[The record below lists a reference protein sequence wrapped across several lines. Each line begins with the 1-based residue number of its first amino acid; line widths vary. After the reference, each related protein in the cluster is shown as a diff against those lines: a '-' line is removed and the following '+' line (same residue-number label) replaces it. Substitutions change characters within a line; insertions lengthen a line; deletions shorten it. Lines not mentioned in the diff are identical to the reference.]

1 MTKEIKQY
9 LEETILLDY
18 NHPLIQFVVN
28 NRGWKNLNERD
39 KIKQIYLFVRD
50 ETLFGYNKSDDIKAS
65 EVLKDGYGQC
75 NTKSILLMALLRSV
89 GIPCR
94 LHGFMIE
101 KPLQK
106 GAISGIWY
114 KLAPKNL
121 VHTWVEVYYKKKW
134 YDLEGVILDK
144 EYITQLQN
152 KFKNCTGNFCGYGV
166 YTDNFQNPNIEWN
179 ENNTYIQH
187 LGINQDFG
195 VFNSPDEFFKKH
207 PQELSPLK
215 EIIYK
220 NFVRKIMNNN
230 IKRIREAI

>member
-50 ETLFGYNKSDDIKAS
+50 ETLFGYNKSDDIKPS

-230 IKRIREAI
+230 IKIIREAI